1 MNIYNYALKVFTEI
15 LVFLF
20 IFNTNDQKGRNKLKR
35 ESGKGGLEDAEI
47 SVYQVHDVNHM
58 LCFLIQSRV

>member
-20 IFNTNDQKGRNKLKR
+20 IFNTNHQKGRNKLKR
-35 ESGKGGLEDAEI
+35 ESGKGGGDAEI
-47 SVYQVHDVNHM
+47 SVYQVHDVNNM